1 MKNKFIGSIVAT
13 SLIATTML
21 NAKLTDEDILKQFS
35 AFLDKGISTEIV
47 SRSKFEGT
55 PFEKVLLSFNV
66 NKKAVEYQTILVLDD
81 YIIGDATDAK
91 TSISLNAQANDDA
104 LLISNL
110 AGLYKMYNYFI
121 KENNSYPDDANITA
135 LAKKKKITL
144 GSNSIFSSKKT
155 VVYFSDPVCPFC
167 RAALNNIE
175 QMLDKYNII
184 LFLTPIT
191 SHWGQG
197 AIELSQKIEDEIK
210 PKMSDKEK
218 IDILRKYYK
227 EDAVAP
233 KISNEQRKAQ
243 EKLIKEVI
251 NTKLLAG
258 EPSYLELDLLI
269 KASKTFNSLS
279 KEEQEKELKKLK

>member
-1 MKNKFIGSIVAT
+1 
-13 SLIATTML
+13 
-21 NAKLTDEDILKQFS
+21 
-35 AFLDKGISTEIV
+35 
-47 SRSKFEGT
+47 
-55 PFEKVLLSFNV
+55 
-66 NKKAVEYQTILVLDD
+66 
-81 YIIGDATDAK
+81 
-91 TSISLNAQANDDA
+91 
-104 LLISNL
+104 
-110 AGLYKMYNYFI
+110 MYNYFI

-210 PKMSDKEK
+210 PEMSDKEK

-243 EKLIKEVI
+243 EKLIEEVI

-258 EPSYLELDLLI
+258 VPSYLELDLLV
-269 KASKTFNSLS
+269 KANKTFNSLS